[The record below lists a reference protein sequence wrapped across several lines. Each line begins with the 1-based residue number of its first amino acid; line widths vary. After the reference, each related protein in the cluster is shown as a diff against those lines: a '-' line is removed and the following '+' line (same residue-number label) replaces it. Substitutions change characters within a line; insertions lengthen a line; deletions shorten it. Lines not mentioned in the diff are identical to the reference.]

1 MGRAAKIIAFIGAML
16 FAAAGGVELY
26 FAAAE
31 RFKNSD
37 EGQAF
42 AVEEL
47 DPFPALLE
55 PTEPPAVEEPATDD
69 AESEAPFLK
78 KIEFEDLPAF
88 ENDNFLEALP
98 AFLHSCE
105 AILKKPED
113 TPFLPGKAE
122 FGKVG
127 DWQEV
132 CGKLA
137 GFKGDND
144 ALKTLIKQ
152 ELQPFA
158 IIAAG
163 ESASDAVGVGASRGA
178 SKSEGLFTGYYEA
191 GVKGSYK
198 KSAKYKYPLLGR
210 PADLIEINLTDFG
223 ITADKSR
230 FFAQVV
236 KDKLALYPSRGKIE
250 KDLKAPV
257 LMWLDNPV
265 DLFILQIQGSGRVLL
280 ENGKEVKVGY
290 AASNER
296 PFTSIGKEM
305 VTAGYLSADEASM
318 PNIRKWLLA
327 NPKKAKELMKKN
339 HRYIFFKK
347 TKGKA
352 PFGAMGIPLTA
363 GRSMAVDPA
372 YIPLGVPL
380 WLDTSDADGVP
391 LQRLMLA
398 QDVGSAIKGPVRGDF
413 FWGFGEKA
421 FAKAGAMKAKGT
433 YYVLLPKR

>member
-1 MGRAAKIIAFIGAML
+1 
-16 FAAAGGVELY
+16 
-26 FAAAE
+26 
-31 RFKNSD
+31 
-37 EGQAF
+37 
-42 AVEEL
+42 
-47 DPFPALLE
+47 
-55 PTEPPAVEEPATDD
+55 
-69 AESEAPFLK
+69 
-78 KIEFEDLPAF
+78 
-88 ENDNFLEALP
+88 
-98 AFLHSCE
+98 
-105 AILKKPED
+105 
-113 TPFLPGKAE
+113 
-122 FGKVG
+122 
-127 DWQEV
+127 
-132 CGKLA
+132 
-137 GFKGDND
+137 
-144 ALKTLIKQ
+144 
-152 ELQPFA
+152 
-158 IIAAG
+158 
-163 ESASDAVGVGASRGA
+163 
-178 SKSEGLFTGYYEA
+178 
-191 GVKGSYK
+191 
-198 KSAKYKYPLLGR
+198 
-210 PADLIEINLTDFG
+210 
-223 ITADKSR
+223 
-230 FFAQVV
+230 
-236 KDKLALYPSRGKIE
+236 
-250 KDLKAPV
+250 
-257 LMWLDNPV
+257 MWLDNPV

-305 VTAGYLSADEASM
+305 VAAGYLSADEASM